1 MKRLRQLRNSLYVFF
16 ICCVSVLSLTAAM
29 LYARDAAYFG
39 TPTNLTIVNNGSE
52 LRTATLNQA
61 ITSYAEAHDLVIVK
75 RVYPEFDGKIVPKS
89 YLLGHPKQ
97 HMVGLP
103 THHIEKRQHIA
114 DRDVL
119 SDYGVF
125 GTGNRQ
131 AFLAFLSK
139 NNIQFMVYNP
149 TAVPA
154 VVSDLLGQLAVSRLD
169 VLLVMF
175 FLVIVILNSFIIF
188 KQRRQFVMQQ
198 LLKGQTK
205 GTALLT
211 ILWSNVKAYV
221 VAYLMTMPIVASTLW
236 LLLPEM
242 IRYELIMMNVIL
254 LPFFGAVVISTTILT
269 LLFNRGKLVAVL
281 KGRGRQVLVPM
292 VACLILA
299 LTFIN
304 FVTTLAMAQ
313 HENRQI
319 TFMRQGQQKWEKIAH
334 FSVLTLH
341 TMSKQ
346 DDVQTKTSQSLL
358 NQLDESQLLMSMF
371 APYQGPKITMGRQQ
385 QYARDLYMNPT
396 YFNEQKIRS
405 VTGKQFTA
413 DDFRAP
419 VTLLTTENL
428 SPAQIQQNYASPNG
442 INVADI
448 VVKKM
453 QPTSTYVF
461 LNTTQEQSFANQ
473 KPKHILVIN
482 FHAVQHASLT
492 QADSTM
498 ATTQEHA
505 NSLIVQ
511 NLLSWLSQR
520 NVMVNFAS
528 EKNKNQVVSVLGPS
542 IQDVSSTN
550 QLRSSLKQTY
560 LLRQNILLGSLIL
573 AVLVVLLCGLFT
585 IYIIFMAYRRELFV
599 KQVYGISF
607 IHRYRQIY
615 VMLSCALLP
624 GIFYATSKPD
634 ILITVMLIISCL
646 LLFFTYRIMVN
657 EKQSYLILK
666 GEL

>member
-52 LRTATLNQA
+52 LRTATLNQSIA
-61 ITSYAEAHDLVIVK
+61 SYAEAHDLVIVK

-319 TFMRQGQQKWEKIAH
+319 TFMRQGQQKWGKIAH

-385 QYARDLYMNPT
+385 QYARDLYVNPT

-492 QADSTM
+492 QADNTM

-528 EKNKNQVVSVLGPS
+528 EKNKNQVVSVLEPS

-607 IHRYRQIY
+607 MHRYRQIY

-624 GIFYATSKPD
+624 GIFYATLKPD

>member
-52 LRTATLNQA
+52 LRTATLNQSIA
-61 ITSYAEAHDLVIVK
+61 SYAEAHDLVIVK

-385 QYARDLYMNPT
+385 QYARDLYVNPT

>member
-125 GTGNRQ
+125 ETGNRQ

-221 VAYLMTMPIVASTLW
+221 VAYLMTMPIVAGTLW

-385 QYARDLYMNPT
+385 QYARDLYVNPT

-492 QADSTM
+492 QADNTM